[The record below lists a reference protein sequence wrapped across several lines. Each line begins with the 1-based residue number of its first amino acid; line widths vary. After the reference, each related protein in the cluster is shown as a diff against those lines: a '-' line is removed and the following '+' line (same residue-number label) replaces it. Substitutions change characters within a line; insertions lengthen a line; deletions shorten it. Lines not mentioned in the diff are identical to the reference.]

1 MRIVLIATSISAC
14 EIFRCATFLRSVREY
29 IIALIGKVNNLA
41 IIIPSIPEVT
51 PKINVSA
58 SKTLVMS
65 FFLAPRAFSI
75 PISFVLSRTE
85 VYVIIAI
92 IIKLTIKFVPAKAIS
107 TIVIP
112 SMIPS
117 DIPEIILA
125 ISV

>member
-1 MRIVLIATSISAC
+1 
-14 EIFRCATFLRSVREY
+14 
-29 IIALIGKVNNLA
+29 
-41 IIIPSIPEVT
+41 
-51 PKINVSA
+51 
-58 SKTLVMS
+58 MS